1 MPKRFERASITPND
15 DGTFSVSI
23 CPIPKKEKGKDGG
36 SVGLAYER
44 DKTYSAATLEDAIGK
59 ISGFSGNGDGPAD
72 MEDFLNPRRGKQDA
86 EDETETN
93 NPGEGE

>member
-1 MPKRFERASITPND
+1 MPKKFDSARITPND

-23 CPIPKKEKGKDGG
+23 CPVPKKQEGKDGG
-36 SVGLAYER
+36 MSVGYER

-72 MEDFLNPRRGKQDA
+72 MEDFLNPRRGKQDS
-86 EDETETN
+86 EDETETT
-93 NPGEGE
+93 NPEEGE